1 MQITQI
7 GTWLSELPNLTGLAP
22 LSILKP
28 SINSIT
34 ETLQRGQRFVVQC
47 THLVCS
53 FGAASTGSCDLS
65 GLDSTTS
72 MLAAHK
78 MHHHC
83 PARHLHTSLETY
95 VWTGESIT
103 SGNRYHQFC
112 SCCGS
117 LLLLTSVKHRKLHPG
132 SFVDRNTHHTFL
144 FRLGMDGIHMTGR
157 SKRLCNGSK
166 WTLAGQQCKLT
177 VL

>member
-1 MQITQI
+1 MQITQV

-53 FGAASTGSCDLS
+53 FGAASTGSYDLS

-83 PARHLHTSLETY
+83 PAQHLYTSLETY
-95 VWTGESIT
+95 VRTGESIT
-103 SGNRYHQFC
+103 SGNRCHQFC

-117 LLLLTSVKHRKLHPG
+117 VLVLPRSCTE
-132 SFVDRNTHHTFL
+132 TF
-144 FRLGMDGIHMTGR
+144 
-157 SKRLCNGSK
+157 
-166 WTLAGQQCKLT
+166 TLAVSWTEIHGTLFFSDWAWT
-177 VL
+177 TFI